1 MNTKTQFKIAHRLN
15 KNGSEVETVMQ
26 CRSFLREEETLFIY
40 KSVCKTKHDICK
52 RVSKI
57 MECDL
62 RCKLSGSFA
71 ENTKCFA
78 QDEFDFMFQYYFGAK
93 WSEYFSISQKIYSSI
108 DSIIRFENHGT
119 ENESK
124 KLKIMSLLH
133 KDKISSQH
141 SHVVEGPLF

>member
-1 MNTKTQFKIAHRLN
+1 
-15 KNGSEVETVMQ
+15 
-26 CRSFLREEETLFIY
+26 
-40 KSVCKTKHDICK
+40 
-52 RVSKI
+52 
-57 MECDL
+57 
-62 RCKLSGSFA
+62 
-71 ENTKCFA
+71 
-78 QDEFDFMFQYYFGAK
+78 MFQYYFGAK